1 MHDYLSE
8 AKSSNFHYFVLSI
21 GTVRG
26 NPKSAVVAGE
36 KLTLHHSFNIPHS
49 GSHASMLV
57 AILESIA
64 ACASHGAS
72 PVVAGRA
79 FSLRVVREG
88 VRVHTFA
95 KSPTSVL
102 AGGFYYMY
110 TAGTKF
116 SMYACVRRCN

>member
-1 MHDYLSE
+1 
-8 AKSSNFHYFVLSI
+8 
-21 GTVRG
+21 
-26 NPKSAVVAGE
+26 
-36 KLTLHHSFNIPHS
+36 
-49 GSHASMLV
+49 MLV

-102 AGGFYYMY
+102 AGGEKQNSMQQLYCTLGSKEI
-110 TAGTKF
+110 TA
-116 SMYACVRRCN
+116 